1 MARCCVSIHCTNI
14 QPMQCQ
20 IGPCQAAP
28 TTTELTA
35 LRQKVLKTYLFLM
48 SKCYVK
54 TSVKLSKTLMG
65 PSFNCCSCSPKER
78 RKRNAEFT
86 CGFPRVLQR
95 SPEFPS
101 CRARVAFLVRFYCG
115 VLPSWHERELLSS
128 RNFLAEVPSVEMQPL
143 SCGPW
148 RGGSVPSCGPW
159 RRGSVPCR
167 SPACF
172 RALRSRTALWMLPQL
187 QVSQRNCNYGTDP
200 SPRVSA
206 ISHTRFQNGNDRLPP
221 SQMT

>member
-1 MARCCVSIHCTNI
+1 
-14 QPMQCQ
+14 MQCQ